1 MAQHTIFKPDAAGAA
16 PPAPPVPPAPPAHE
30 HHEAEHGHGH
40 VGGPEHHDSPEAI
53 AREKRKY
60 MIVFGML
67 GILTVVTVLIT
78 RIDMPK
84 AMAIAV
90 ALAIAL
96 VKGSLVAA
104 YFMHLI
110 SERRLVYAV
119 LALTVFFFGMLLWGP
134 WHHHYNTFGEDI
146 HQPLAEDTTHETT
159 KTH

>member
-1 MAQHTIFKPDAAGAA
+1 LSDHVITHDD
-16 PPAPPVPPAPPAHE
+16 PAHM
-30 HHEAEHGHGH
+30 AEGGHGH
-40 VGGPEHHDSPEAI
+40 VGSHDHHDDPESI

-60 MIVFGML
+60 LIIFGML
-67 GILTVVTVLIT
+67 GVLTVLTVLAA
-78 RIDMPK
+78 RLDVSRPV
-84 AMAIAV
+84 AIAI

-119 LALTVFFFGMLLWGP
+119 LVFTVFFFGLLLWGP
-134 WHHHYNTFGEDI
+134 WHHHYDTFGKDI
-146 HQPLAEDTTHETT
+146 HQPLAKDTTHSTT

>member
-1 MAQHTIFKPDAAGAA
+1 MTQHTIFKPDAAGAA
-16 PPAPPVPPAPPAHE
+16 PPAPPAHE

-40 VGGPEHHDSPEAI
+40 VGGHEHHDSPEAI

-84 AMAIAV
+84 AMAITV

>member
-1 MAQHTIFKPDAAGAA
+1 
-16 PPAPPVPPAPPAHE
+16 
-30 HHEAEHGHGH
+30 
-40 VGGPEHHDSPEAI
+40 
-53 AREKRKY
+53 
-60 MIVFGML
+60 
-67 GILTVVTVLIT
+67 
-78 RIDMPK
+78 MPK

-90 ALAIAL
+90 ALVIAL

-119 LALTVFFFGMLLWGP
+119 LALTVFFFGVLLWGP

>member
-1 MAQHTIFKPDAAGAA
+1 MTQHTIFKPDAAGAA
-16 PPAPPVPPAPPAHE
+16 PPAPPAHE

-40 VGGPEHHDSPEAI
+40 VGGHDHHDSPEAI

-119 LALTVFFFGMLLWGP
+119 LALTVFFFGVLLWGP